1 MSVRKGSLNSSH
13 STESYLDRDTEWL
26 SLMETLRVAVGLVL
40 EVSALFL
47 ALSVGHLC
55 NIGEIS
61 RERRG
66 WVLFG
71 KHTCYSIFNMKGLCD
86 INAHVRGMKHSVQ
99 RSLPS
104 CIVYCPKLLPGS
116 IWFKQLNVYS

>member
-1 MSVRKGSLNSSH
+1 M
-13 STESYLDRDTEWL
+13 DRDTEWL

-40 EVSALFL
+40 VVSALFL

-55 NIGEIS
+55 NTAEIS
-61 RERRG
+61 RERRE
-66 WVLFG
+66 WILFG
-71 KHTCYSIFNMKGLCD
+71 EHTCYSIFNMKGLCGD
-86 INAHVRGMKHSVQ
+86 VNAHMREMKSSIQ

-116 IWFKQLNVYS
+116 IWFK